1 LLGAY
6 LDALCFA
13 PFALEQDLIVPSA
26 ELSLEAVVEGNM
38 NNVCSSMSKYLE
50 EPIMFGAQF

>member
-1 LLGAY
+1 MH
-6 LDALCFA
+6 
-13 PFALEQDLIVPSA
+13 FALLLHWNRELIVPSA

-50 EPIMFGAQF
+50 DRKSVV